1 VRNSKLTSSLKHYE
15 VIIIGGGPA
24 GLTAGIY
31 TSRARLSSLLIERG
45 LIGGQIVNAGRLENY
60 PGFPEGIS
68 GAELGELMYQ
78 QATRY
83 GLETAVAEV
92 TGLKSR
98 GKQKL
103 VETTE
108 GSFIARAV
116 IIAGGCRRQKLGV
129 PGEERFAGK
138 GVSYCAT
145 CDGALFRGL
154 PVAVVGGGN
163 AAITEAL
170 HLARFASRVTVV
182 HRRDQL
188 RAVSILQEK
197 AFSEPKIDFRWDS
210 VVEQIEGGDLVNRI
224 KLRNVKTGEE
234 STLGISGVFVS
245 IGLLPN
251 TDYLKGFLPL
261 DETGAIIANSNMET
275 EVAGVFTAGDIR
287 LNSPRQVVTACGD
300 GAAAAIQATKFF
312 T

>member
-1 VRNSKLTSSLKHYE
+1 LVDRSAQYDA
-15 VIIIGGGPA
+15 IIIGGGPA

-45 LIGGQIVNAGRLENY
+45 LIGGQIVNAGRLDNY

-68 GAELGELMYQ
+68 GTELGELMHK
-78 QATRY
+78 QATKY
-83 GLETAVAEV
+83 GLGTVVAEV
-92 TGLKSR
+92 TSLKSR

-116 IIAGGCRRQKLGV
+116 IIAGGCHRQKLGV
-129 PGEERFAGK
+129 PGEEEFMGK
-138 GVSYCAT
+138 GISYCAT
-145 CDGALFRGL
+145 CDGALFKGL

-170 HLARFASRVTVV
+170 HLARFASKVTVV

-210 VVEQIEGGDLVNRI
+210 VVEQIEGRDLVNRI

-234 STLGISGVFVS
+234 STLDISGVFVS

-251 TDYLKGFLPL
+251 TEYLKGFLPL
-261 DETGAIIANSNMET
+261 DKTGAIITNSNMET
-275 EVAGVFTAGDIR
+275 EVAGVFAAGDIC

-300 GAAAAIQATKFF
+300 GAAAAIQATKNF